1 MVRRD
6 SPPSIRYDPLL
17 LFSIFYLLRT
27 FVLISVGGGYII
39 FFSDLTRTLVLTNIA
54 IPIWGMEADMKRLL
68 IALLVGVGIYT
79 GMVMANTDAFVCV
92 PDGRGGMCCWETT
105 VEGPFRPVSC

>member
-17 LFSIFYLLRT
+17 LFPIFYLLRT

-39 FFSDLTRTLVLTNIA
+39 FFSGLTRTLVLTNIS

-79 GMVMANTDAFVCV
+79 GMVMADAGAFVCV

>member
-1 MVRRD
+1 
-6 SPPSIRYDPLL
+6 
-17 LFSIFYLLRT
+17 
-27 FVLISVGGGYII
+27 
-39 FFSDLTRTLVLTNIA
+39 
-54 IPIWGMEADMKRLL
+54 MEADMKRLL

-79 GMVMANTDAFVCV
+79 GMVMADSRSYASSVYESYTDAFVCV

>member
-1 MVRRD
+1 MF
-6 SPPSIRYDPLL
+6 SL
-17 LFSIFYLLRT
+17 LFIVAT
-27 FVLISVGGGYII
+27 PVA
-39 FFSDLTRTLVLTNIA
+39 D
-54 IPIWGMEADMKRLL
+54 MEAKMKRLL
-68 IALLVGVGIYT
+68 IMLLVGVGIYT

>member
-1 MVRRD
+1 
-6 SPPSIRYDPLL
+6 
-17 LFSIFYLLRT
+17 
-27 FVLISVGGGYII
+27 
-39 FFSDLTRTLVLTNIA
+39 
-54 IPIWGMEADMKRLL
+54 MEADMKRLL